1 MTEPDNFILRW
12 ARLKREAHIDR
23 EVDNGECVGGSSR
36 EPQQAAAIE
45 PGGASVRPRDDA
57 AASET
62 FDLSSL
68 PSIESI
74 TSETD
79 VRGFLQSSVPR
90 ELTIAALRRAWTSD
104 PAIRDFIGIA
114 ESQWDFNDPNAM
126 PGFGPLEITVN
137 EPATFTKALD
147 EFASEPA
154 SGLSAA
160 ERRIASPAAF
170 PSKSSAHQPLQQNV
184 VELTSTDANRLSD
197 QKRVPAAGKVST
209 DTIEDNDCFERRS
222 HHGSASSQ

>member
-45 PGGASVRPRDDA
+45 PGVASVLPRDDA

-126 PGFGPLEITVN
+126 PGFGPLEITGN
-137 EPATFTKALD
+137 EPVAFTKAFS
-147 EFASEPA
+147 EFASETA
-154 SGLSAA
+154 SGLAV
-160 ERRIASPAAF
+160 ERRIASAVAL
-170 PSKSSAHQPLQQNV
+170 PSQSSAHEPLQQNV
-184 VELTSTDANRLSD
+184 VELASTDAGRLSE
-197 QKRVPAAGKVST
+197 QKRVLAGGKVST
-209 DTIEDNDCFERRS
+209 DTIEDKDCFGRRR
-222 HHGSASSQ
+222 HHGNASS